1 MRVEIDTL
9 HWSLVS
15 LIDLDHMLRTQV
27 IQLDLFVMRAGG
39 DAVAEGVELHLMD
52 DSRVL
57 LVSLDRFFGVQVPN
71 MDQLIVT

>member
-1 MRVEIDTL
+1 MRVEIDAL
-9 HWSLVS
+9 HWSLVP

-39 DAVAEGVELHLMD
+39 NAVAKGVELHLMD

-57 LVSLDRFFGVQVPN
+57 LVSLN
-71 MDQLIVT
+71 